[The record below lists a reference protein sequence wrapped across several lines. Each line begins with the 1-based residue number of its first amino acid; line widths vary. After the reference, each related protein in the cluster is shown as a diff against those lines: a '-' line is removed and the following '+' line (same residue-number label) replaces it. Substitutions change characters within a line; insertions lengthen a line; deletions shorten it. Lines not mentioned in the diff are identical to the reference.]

1 MARKRQGASLP
12 MIKFR
17 EILRLYEHGCN
28 QSEIARSCLISR
40 TAVRDYLKRAQQC
53 RLSYEQLSSLS
64 DSDIQQL
71 LGKGKRQVSCSKP
84 AIDFESIHRELQH
97 KGVTLALLWMEGKER
112 GDWHYSYSGFCRR
125 YRKWR
130 AQQPVSMR
138 QVHKGGDKLFV
149 DFCGLTVMVKAP
161 KTGQEIEAEIFVG
174 CLGASNY
181 TYAEAVPSQALEHW
195 IGAHQ
200 RLLRFFG
207 GVPNKIVPD
216 NLKSGVNDPCR
227 YEPGINRTYAEFA
240 EHYDVVVLP
249 ARPRAPRDKAKVEK
263 AVQEVERQILA
274 PLRHES
280 FSSFSAL
287 NAAISERLE
296 RLNDRV
302 MRSYGVSRRAL
313 FEELDQPVLKA
324 LPAQTFE
331 YATWKKAK
339 VSFDYHIEVARH
351 YYSVPYA
358 YIRKSVMVKISES
371 LIEVFYE
378 NQRICVHERSSTP
391 FQHSTH
397 DEHMPPEHYAYKT
410 QSREKYLVW
419 AAQVGPETTAQVDAI
434 FDKKQY
440 DEQAFRALQGVKHLA
455 MTYGAVRLEAA
466 CKKANILGIASQRRL
481 SSMLKSGLE
490 SEPLPEQSPQLVPI
504 THANVRGPDYYQSS

>member
-17 EILRLYEHGCN
+17 EILRLHEHGCN
-28 QSEIARSCLISR
+28 QSEIARSCLVSR

-53 RLSYEQLSSLS
+53 SLSYEQLSSLS
-64 DSDIQQL
+64 DSDIQQM
-71 LGKGKRQVSCSKP
+71 LGKGKRPASRSKP
-84 AIDFESIHRELQH
+84 SIDFEFIHRELQH
-97 KGVTLALLWMEGKER
+97 KGVTLALLWKEGKDR
-112 GDWHYSYSGFCRR
+112 GDWPYSYSGFCRR
-125 YRKWR
+125 YRQWR

-149 DFCGLTVMVKAP
+149 DFCGLTVTLTDP
-161 KTGQEIEAEIFVG
+161 KTGQQVEAEVFVG

-181 TYAEAVPSQALEHW
+181 TYAEAVASQALEHW

-200 RLLRFFG
+200 RMLRFFG

-227 YEPGINRTYAEFA
+227 YEPGINRTYAAFA

-280 FSSFSAL
+280 FSSLSGL
-287 NAAISERLE
+287 NAAIAERLE
-296 RLNDRV
+296 LLNNRV
-302 MRSYGVSRRAL
+302 MSSYGFSRRTL

-324 LPAQTFE
+324 LPSHAFE

-358 YIRKSVMVKISES
+358 YIHKSVMVKISEL
-371 LIEVFYE
+371 LIEVFYD
-378 NQRICVHERSSTP
+378 NQRICVHERSGVP
-391 FQHSTH
+391 FRHSTH

-410 QSREKYLVW
+410 QSREKYLAW
-419 AAQVGPETTAQVDAI
+419 AAQMGPETTAQVDAI

-440 DEQAFRALQGVKHLA
+440 DEQAFRALAGVKHLA
-455 MTYGAVRLEAA
+455 TTYGAQRLEAA
-466 CKKANILGIASQRRL
+466 CKKANALGMASQRRL
-481 SSMLKSGLE
+481 RTMLESGLE
-490 SEPLPEQSPQLVPI
+490 SEPLPEQRPQVVAI
-504 THANVRGPDYYQSS
+504 THANVRGPSYYQSS